1 MLSSTQKEKLG
12 INGAHD
18 WDKPQQKA
26 DFNYNMGKRL
36 KQRLRELK
44 DLVLL
49 LESLP
54 DQVLENIKLID
65 HLPDVIKFVD
75 VFLETASPLPI
86 GKHASG
92 EMRVFHNYANYM
104 ENHPEVDSLEK
115 MGYIKSI
122 DGKRY
127 LINSD
132 NWTASPAEIRNS
144 NLIKNHVDKLQRYID
159 PSTVI
164 ISDKNERWLQAD
176 YIHGLRDQTRSKANM
191 MGHCDLS
198 LAMVKNEIPTM
209 PPSQPRI
216 IFEGEAIKEIEKES

>member
-12 INGAHD
+12 INGAYD

-54 DQVLENIKLID
+54 DQVLENINLID
-65 HLPDVIKFVD
+65 HLPDVVKFVD

-92 EMRVFHNYANYM
+92 EMRVFHNYTDYM

-115 MGYIKSI
+115 MGYVKTIN
-122 DGKRY
+122 GKRY
-127 LINSD
+127 LINSN
-132 NWTASPAEIRNS
+132 NWTASPAEIRNC
-144 NLIKNHVDKLQRYID
+144 NLINNHIDRLQRYID
-159 PSTVI
+159 PCTVI

-176 YIHGLRDQTRSKANM
+176 YIHDLRDQTRSKAKM

-209 PPSQPRI
+209 PPGQPRI
-216 IFEGEAIKEIEKES
+216 IFEGEANKEIEKES